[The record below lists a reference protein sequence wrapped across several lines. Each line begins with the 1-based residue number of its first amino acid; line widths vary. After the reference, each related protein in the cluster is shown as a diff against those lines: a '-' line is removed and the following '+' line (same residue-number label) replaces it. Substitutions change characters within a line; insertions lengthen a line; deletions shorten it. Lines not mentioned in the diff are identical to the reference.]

1 MNNTD
6 NMDRLLERLQ
16 NRMPAIDNPEEL
28 TDNIMSTLPDLPE
41 MTDASTKMPTWVIAL
56 RTISAMAA
64 MWIVGFFIYVNVP
77 MKSDTNQV
85 SKTTKQEPS
94 QGSTIDIVRTS
105 YLESHN
111 NQLSYTQIKRMIYE
125 NR

>member
-1 MNNTD
+1 
-6 NMDRLLERLQ
+6 MDRLFERLQ
-16 NRMPAIDNPEEL
+16 NQTPVIDNPEEL
-28 TDNIMSTLPDLPE
+28 ADSIMAKLPDLDE
-41 MTDASTKMPTWVIAL
+41 KTDDSTKMPAWVIAL

-64 MWIVGFFIYVNVP
+64 MWIVGFFIYVNIP
-77 MKSDTNQV
+77 MKSDANQV
-85 SKTTKQEPS
+85 SKTIIQEPS
-94 QGSTIDIVRTS
+94 QVSTLDIVRTS